1 MNEKKTPQQALPLL
15 QQYCSYQERCHRE
28 VKDRLAGW
36 GIFGADAEAITGK
49 LIEENYLNEERFAI
63 QFAGGKF
70 RVKKWG
76 RIKIR
81 YELKIRQISDY
92 CIRRALQEI
101 DPDEYAATLH
111 QLAEAKWRSIRSASN
126 GLIRQ
131 QKTANYLISKG
142 YEPDLVRDALKLIV
156 KSGH

>member
-1 MNEKKTPQQALPLL
+1 MTEKKTPQQALPLL

-28 VKDRLAGW
+28 VKDRLAAW
-36 GIFGADAEAITGK
+36 GIFGSDADAITGK

-76 RIKIR
+76 RVKIR
-81 YELKIRQISDY
+81 YELKARQVGDY

-101 DPDEYAATLH
+101 DPEQYAAILH
-111 QLAEAKWRSIRSASN
+111 QLAEAKWQATRSDKSI
-126 GLIRQ
+126 LIRQ
-131 QKTANYLISKG
+131 RKTANYLISKG
-142 YEPDLVRDALKLIV
+142 YEADMVHETLKQLS
-156 KSGH
+156 KNG